1 MTLFNLMH
9 FIVHSLKLPPS
20 IIYRENH
27 LIVLASLL
35 LSNYY
40 FYHDYE
46 EEAIWLYAG
55 AAAFMACRHLSD
67 IEINF
72 QYKTVNRI
80 TLDKGKSNIN
90 FSLFVGNVVKSIAQ
104 VKSTFLSQ
112 IQINFTILL
121 QIRVLKVN

>member
-1 MTLFNLMH
+1 
-9 FIVHSLKLPPS
+9 
-20 IIYRENH
+20 
-27 LIVLASLL
+27 
-35 LSNYY
+35 
-40 FYHDYE
+40 
-46 EEAIWLYAG
+46 
-55 AAAFMACRHLSD
+55 MACRHLSD

-90 FSLFVGNVVKSIAQ
+90 FCLFVGNVVKSIAQ